1 MSSNQCAI
9 NMDNNGDQ
17 DRLQQVTQQTQAMA
31 VYDNTVRIN
40 NNNNTI
46 TIKFKAKQMHLFT
59 YIWYKL

>member
-31 VYDNTVRIN
+31 VYDNTVRTN

-46 TIKFKAKQMHLFT
+46 TIKLRAKQNVPIYL
-59 YIWYKL
+59 